1 MHLPYEYESLCGGNI
16 DTLIQIDAGRKVL
29 DKFRSC
35 ENEMCKSALEEID
48 QRDSKLTVSSL
59 FECNGTVLLYSLH
72 AWFVAVV
79 PLHVV
84 L

>member
-35 ENEMCKSALEEID
+35 ENEMCKSALEEME
-48 QRDSKLTVSSL
+48 Q
-59 FECNGTVLLYSLH
+59 VLNNISRSARQQTH
-72 AWFVAVV
+72 GE
-79 PLHVV
+79 
-84 L
+84 